1 MSPGA
6 EFKAALL
13 AEVTRLRFFA
23 LSFTG
28 LPDRA
33 DDLVQETLVKAWAA
47 AERFESGTSI
57 RAWLFTIMRNIF
69 YSEYRKSRREVQDTD
84 GFQAARLVAHP
95 EQEGHLDL
103 EDLKVALQVLPAD
116 QREALLLVGASGI
129 SYDEAAAICGCA
141 VGTIK
146 SRVNR
151 GRRKLMELMGIE
163 SADEIGKDYASALD
177 SRRLDRADEIE
188 GGGRAEISSPNG
200 L

>member
-1 MSPGA
+1 MTPNS

-13 AEVTRLRFFA
+13 AEVAQLRFFA

-33 DDLVQETLVKAWAA
+33 DDLVQETLIKAWAA
-47 AERFESGTSI
+47 ADRFEPNSSI

-69 YSEYRKSRREVQDTD
+69 YSDFRKLRREVQDTD
-84 GFQAARLVAHP
+84 GFQAARLVSHP

-103 EDLKVALQVLPAD
+103 EDLKVALKALTAD
-116 QREALLLVGASGI
+116 QREALLLVAASGV

-151 GRRKLMELMGIE
+151 ARQKLMELMGIE
-163 SADEIGKDYASALD
+163 SADEIGSDYLNASEPEASD
-177 SRRLDRADEIE
+177 VMTTF
-188 GGGRAEISSPNG
+188 
-200 L
+200 